1 MKTLEAVLVSN
12 ILKSRDKISAKYWT
26 RTARII
32 HNHSEVQRIF
42 TPSFYKKT
50 TYNGFSNNQ

>member
-1 MKTLEAVLVSN
+1 MKTLEALLVSN

-26 RTARII
+26 RMARIV
-32 HNHSEVQRIF
+32 HNHSEIQRVF

-50 TYNGFSNNQ
+50 KYNGFSNNQ